1 MPYYVSLFLLDG
13 GTVVEPVAGGDPSQQ
28 LQTVTEEESSVEQIL
43 QAWIL
48 RNSLLSKLTKS
59 SPLQTNSYTFYIDH

>member
-43 QAWIL
+43 QA
-48 RNSLLSKLTKS
+48 
-59 SPLQTNSYTFYIDH
+59 